1 MSTDPEPHGDCSDQV
16 LIRRAAAWLRDNPS
30 QATHAGIDTDS
41 DARALAVVLDIL
53 ADELPHLDADVRR
66 QTVESCRV
74 VLGEAVTEPRAQAQ

>member
-1 MSTDPEPHGDCSDQV
+1 MATGPEPHRDRSDQL
-16 LIRRAAAWLRDNPS
+16 LIHRAAAWLRDHPG
-30 QATHAGIDTDS
+30 QATHAGITSDS

-74 VLGEAVTEPRAQAQ
+74 VLGEAVTEPRAKAH